1 MEEVTVSV
9 SFGVTFQQRRGKE
22 SWKCGKHWE
31 MTGFV
36 IMLIECDF
44 AGDR

>member
-9 SFGVTFQQRRGKE
+9 SLGVAFQQRRGKE
-22 SWKCGKHWE
+22 PWKCGTHWE
-31 MTGFV
+31 MIVFV
-36 IMLIECDF
+36 ILMIECDF